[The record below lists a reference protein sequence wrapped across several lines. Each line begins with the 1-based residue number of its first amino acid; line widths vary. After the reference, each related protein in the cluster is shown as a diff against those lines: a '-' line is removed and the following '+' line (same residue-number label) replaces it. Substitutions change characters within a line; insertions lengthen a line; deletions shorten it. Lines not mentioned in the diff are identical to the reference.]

1 MIVYQIGDVVVIKKD
16 LVEVNKDQRKQLEN
30 NNYIGTI
37 QDYWSGDNYP
47 FYLAEYDFAFCEND
61 FVGKL
66 IENRIVRCE

>member
-1 MIVYQIGDVVVIKKD
+1 MYQIGDVVVIKKD
-16 LVEVNKDQRKQLEN
+16 LVEVNKGQRKQLEN

-47 FYLAEYDFAFCEND
+47 FYLAEYDFIFCKND

-66 IENRIVRCE
+66 IGNRVVRCEYV